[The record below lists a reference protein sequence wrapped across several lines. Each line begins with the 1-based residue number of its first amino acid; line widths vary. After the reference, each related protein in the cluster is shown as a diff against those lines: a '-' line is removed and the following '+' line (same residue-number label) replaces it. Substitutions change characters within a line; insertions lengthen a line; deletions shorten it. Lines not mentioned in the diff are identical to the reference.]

1 MIDLK
6 GKSAIITGASSGIGR
21 ATAYQLAKL
30 GCNLIITAR
39 REERLKEVVKNCQRY
54 GSEVYYVVGDAAREN
69 IAKECINLCV
79 EKFGQVDIMIN
90 NVGIGKVKSLVE
102 STAEDYDLIMN
113 TNCRSMFLFSK
124 YALMDMEKRDQGIIV
139 VVSSITGYIGH
150 ADESIYTMSK
160 FAGRGFV
167 EAINAEYKHKG
178 IRASVICPNA
188 IKTEFEVGEGRTEKE
203 VENAIW
209 QTPEDVA
216 DAIVFAVTR
225 NKRSKITEIRL
236 TH

>member
-1 MIDLK
+1 MNLK

-21 ATAYQLAKL
+21 ATAYKLAEL
-30 GCNLIITAR
+30 GCDLIITAR
-39 REERLKEVVKNCQRY
+39 REERLKEVVQNCQQY
-54 GSEVYYVVGDAAREN
+54 GNQVYYVVGDAANEET
-69 IAKECINLCV
+69 AKACIDLCI
-79 EKFGQVDIMIN
+79 EKFGKVDMMIN
-90 NVGIGKVKSLVE
+90 NVGIGKVKSLID
-102 STAEDYDLIMN
+102 STIEDYDLIMN

-124 YALMDMEKRDQGIIV
+124 YALMDMVKRDQGIIV

-150 ADESIYTMSK
+150 KDETIYTMTK

-188 IKTEFEVGEGRTEKE
+188 IKTEFEVGDGRDAKE

-225 NKRSKITEIRL
+225 DKRSKITEIRL

>member
-1 MIDLK
+1 MDLK

-21 ATAYQLAKL
+21 ATAYKLAEL

-39 REERLKEVVKNCQRY
+39 REERLKEVVQNCQQY
-54 GSEVYYVVGDAAREN
+54 GNQVYYVVGDAAKEEV
-69 IAKECINLCV
+69 AKACIDLCI
-79 EKFGQVDIMIN
+79 EKFGKVDMMIN
-90 NVGIGKVKSLVE
+90 NVGIGKVKSLID
-102 STAEDYDLIMN
+102 STVEDYDLIMN

-124 YALMDMEKRDQGIIV
+124 YALMDMVKRDQGIIV

-150 ADESIYTMSK
+150 KDETIYTMTK

-188 IKTEFEVGEGRTEKE
+188 IKTEFEVGDGRDAKE

-225 NKRSKITEIRL
+225 DKRSKITEIRL

>member
-1 MIDLK
+1 MDLK

-21 ATAYQLAKL
+21 ATAYKLAEL
-30 GCNLIITAR
+30 GCDLIITAR
-39 REERLKEVVKNCQRY
+39 REGRLKEVVQNCKQY
-54 GSEVYYVVGDAAREN
+54 GNQVYYVVGDAAKEET
-69 IAKECINLCV
+69 AKSCIDLCI
-79 EKFGQVDIMIN
+79 EKFGKVDMMIN
-90 NVGIGKVKSLVE
+90 NVGIGKVKSLID
-102 STAEDYDLIMN
+102 STIEDYDLIMN

-124 YALMDMEKRDQGIIV
+124 YALMDMVKRDQGIIV

-150 ADESIYTMSK
+150 KDETIYTMTK

-188 IKTEFEVGEGRTEKE
+188 IKTEFEVGDGRDAKE

-225 NKRSKITEIRL
+225 DKRSKITEIRL

>member
-1 MIDLK
+1 MNLK

-21 ATAYQLAKL
+21 ATAYKLAEL
-30 GCNLIITAR
+30 GCNLIITVR
-39 REERLKEVVKNCQRY
+39 RKERLKEVVENCKKY
-54 GSEVYYVVGDAAREN
+54 GNEIYYVVADASKEET
-69 IAKECINLCV
+69 AKNCIDSCIQ
-79 EKFGQVDIMIN
+79 KFGQVDIMIN
-90 NVGIGKVKSLVE
+90 NVGIGKVKSLID
-102 STAEDYDLIMN
+102 SMMN

-124 YALMDMEKRDQGIIV
+124 YVLMDMVKRDQGIIV

-150 ADESIYTMSK
+150 KDETIYTMTK
-160 FAGRGFV
+160 LAGRGFV

-178 IRASVICPNA
+178 ICASVICPNA
-188 IKTEFEVGEGRTEKE
+188 IKTEFEIGEGRDSKE

-216 DAIVFAVTR
+216 DAIAFAVTR
-225 NKRSKITEIRL
+225 NERSKITEIRL